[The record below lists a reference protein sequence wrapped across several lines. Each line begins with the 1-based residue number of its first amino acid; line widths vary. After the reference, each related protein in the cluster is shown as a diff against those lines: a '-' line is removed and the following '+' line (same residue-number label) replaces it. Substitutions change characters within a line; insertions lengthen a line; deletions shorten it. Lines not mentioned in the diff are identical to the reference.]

1 MKTRASLA
9 ALLASAIL
17 LSPVSLR
24 AGDDGETA
32 ADSPEFQALFGRA
45 RVESGKGNLK
55 EAVRL
60 YKAAYELRP
69 NPVLLFNIA
78 RLLHKMTRFQEAIIY
93 YQLFLDSPLED
104 EGQKRK
110 AREAIEMLRSTSGQ
124 KKESPARNP
133 VATPLPTDPP
143 VTRPQV
149 ESPGTTTVSLA
160 DPPTAGAK
168 DPGRAQ
174 TPVSVSNS
182 TQDSLA
188 TPVYRKWWFW
198 TLIGGAVV
206 AGGVGL
212 GVGLAYA
219 KSNGQLGGSYP
230 NVPENAY
237 QYSPVFLIR
246 VP

>member
-1 MKTRASLA
+1 MRTRQLRVSV
-9 ALLASAIL
+9 LLVLL
-17 LSPVSLR
+17 LSLP
-24 AGDDGETA
+24 A
-32 ADSPEFQALFGRA
+32 AGRA
-45 RVESGKGNLK
+45 QTAETVSPKVKELSDRARSESGKGNLK

-60 YKAAYELRP
+60 YKEAYEIQQS
-69 NPVLLFNIA
+69 PVLLFNIA
-78 RLLHKMTRFQEAIIY
+78 RTLHKLTRFDEAIVY
-93 YQLFLDSPLED
+93 YQLFIDSPIPD
-104 EGQKRK
+104 EAQRRK
-110 AREAIEMLRSTSGQ
+110 AQEAIEQLRIASGNTKEQPGKPPLEAPTQPDPASTG
-124 KKESPARNP
+124 P
-133 VATPLPTDPP
+133 
-143 VTRPQV
+143 
-149 ESPGTTTVSLA
+149 ESPGTTTVSPA
-160 DPPTAGAK
+160 DPPASVAK

-174 TPVSVSNS
+174 TPVSASDS
-182 TQDSLA
+182 TRDSLA